1 MKYLIET
8 IEDIERTYII
18 KDKKEFTSKI
28 KFHDIR
34 DRLIDCYAPYEL
46 ENLND
51 DISNRILIDWEEF
64 IPKYELHF
72 IDFSYKILSKTM
84 NEREFE
90 FEISKTV
97 NSKEISYIRVFED
110 DIYYSNNEMN
120 QKLELKHI
128 ISNIDKA
135 FNKLRLLETNNYQ
148 NIVIKQ
154 FSRSYI
160 NVLDHITS
168 KYSDVFPDY
177 IKKFEY
183 QIDEIKK
190 KYQLDF
196 EDIGD
201 LSYFVY
207 PDEQSKFKQFERILI
222 SKGYLNQQ
230 LVWIKV
236 KNDLVRLYNNLNAKG
251 LFKETQ
257 KKAVLK
263 SLQKRYSIDLG
274 KFDEPARVVKL
285 EDIKG
290 KFDFLK

>member
-8 IEDIERTYII
+8 IEDIESAYII
-18 KDKKEFTSKI
+18 NDKNEFISNI
-28 KFHDIR
+28 KFSDIR
-34 DRLIDCYAPYEL
+34 DKLTNCYYPYEL
-46 ENLND
+46 KNLND
-51 DISNRILIDWEEF
+51 DISNKILIDWEEF

-72 IDFSYKILSKTM
+72 IDFSYEILSKTM

-90 FEISKTV
+90 FEICKIV
-97 NSKEISYIRVFED
+97 NSKEISYIRVFDE

-120 QKLELKHI
+120 QKLELKNI

-148 NIVIKQ
+148 NIVNKQ
-154 FSRSYI
+154 FSKSYI

-177 IKKFEY
+177 IKKFEF
-183 QIDEIKK
+183 QIDEIKR

-207 PDEQSKFKQFERILI
+207 VEEQSKFKQFEKTLI

-230 LVWIKV
+230 LVWIGA
-236 KNDLVRLYNNLNAKG
+236 KNDLVRFYNSLKTKG
-251 LFKETQ
+251 LFMQTQ

-263 SLQKRYSIDLG
+263 SLQERYSIDIG
-274 KFDEPARVVKL
+274 KFDQPARIEKIT
-285 EDIKG
+285 DPNS
-290 KFDFLK
+290 KFSFLN